1 MEHHILPHA
10 PLFNLSFLSFFE
22 ELGESIETLESSEH
36 IYFCPSIYF
45 SNFGFALCLLGM
57 VSSLEIIFTLLYI
70 DKPNMMTVILI
81 YYIRRSTI
89 VHSNTIVTN
98 EQHNFVSTKDR
109 QTAEESYKNSRDT
122 EAVQVNLSRAMQ
134 TPQRIPLG
142 THQSLTF

>member
-89 VHSNTIVTN
+89 VHSNTIPPK
-98 EQHNFVSTKDR
+98 EQQKISSSRDR
-109 QTAEESYKNSRDT
+109 QAAEEVYNKTSK
-122 EAVQVNLSRAMQ
+122 
-134 TPQRIPLG
+134 
-142 THQSLTF
+142 